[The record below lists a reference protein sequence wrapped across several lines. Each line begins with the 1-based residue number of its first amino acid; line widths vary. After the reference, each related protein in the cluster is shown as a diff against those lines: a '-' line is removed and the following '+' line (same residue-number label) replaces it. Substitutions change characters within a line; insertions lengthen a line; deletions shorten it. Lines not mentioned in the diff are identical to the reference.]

1 MLQMIWANL
10 ASQLKTVVTQSKI
23 DVVYLHGTNEVLGT
37 AHTLGVLY
45 DETDVIGV
53 VKLVVAHRYSD
64 RKPIKHLT

>member
-37 AHTLGVLY
+37 AHALGILHNEV
-45 DETDVIGV
+45 DVSRV
-53 VKLVVAHRYSD
+53 VGSVVTHR
-64 RKPIKHLT
+64 